1 MTSSALITTLEV
13 LTVVTQIAMRL
24 SPVPELYRAH
34 RQRTLDAMP
43 IAPIVALWVCNH
55 FWYVFTPKPPR
66 CYPIHSS
73 Y

>member
-24 SPVPELYRAH
+24 SPVPELYRSY
-34 RQRTLDAMP
+34 RRRTMDATP

-55 FWYVFTPKPPR
+55 FWCVLPSSR
-66 CYPIHSS
+66 CC
-73 Y
+73 